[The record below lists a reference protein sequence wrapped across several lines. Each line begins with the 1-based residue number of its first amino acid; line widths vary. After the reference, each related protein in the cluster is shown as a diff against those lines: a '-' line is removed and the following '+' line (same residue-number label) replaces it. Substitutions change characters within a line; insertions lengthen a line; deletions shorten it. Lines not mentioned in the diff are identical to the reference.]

1 MPDAT
6 MGGVPIPGDDEVLFV
21 GLGGL
26 GEIGMNL
33 TMYGH
38 AGRWLIVDLGIT
50 FGDDTTPGIDVM
62 MPDIAFAEAVRD
74 RLAGI
79 VLTHA
84 HEDHVGAVSYLWERL
99 GCPVYAT
106 PFTAEFVR
114 QKLAEEQGPADVPL
128 EVVPLGG
135 RLDIGPFDV
144 ELVTMTHSIPEPSLL
159 VIRTRCGQL
168 IHSGDWKL
176 DPDPR
181 VGPAVDR
188 AALERIGRDGVFA
201 MVCDST
207 NADVEGWT
215 GSEGALL
222 PSLTE
227 LIADR
232 PGRRVVFACFA
243 SNIAR
248 LETIAEAAAANDRQV
263 ALVGRS
269 LRRMDRVA
277 RATGYLGDVAEFVGE
292 EHAGFLPRGR
302 AVLICTGSQG
312 EPRAALAR
320 IAARAHP
327 HVVLDPGDTLVF
339 SSRDIPGNELAIGR
353 LKNAFLAVGVEIVT
367 ADDAF
372 VHVSGHPARDELRAL
387 YGWLRP
393 SLVVPMHGEYHHLH
407 ANARLAR
414 ECGVAH
420 TEVALNGT
428 VLRLTAAGAE
438 PIATVQ
444 AGRLAVDGRRL
455 VPADGEVVRGRRRLL
470 HQGAVMVSL
479 VLDRRGR
486 ALGRPVVSFEG
497 LFETEQPGVGRQVRE
512 VVIEALD
519 LLRPEQR
526 TEDTAVESR
535 VTAAVRRLLRASIGK
550 RPSVTVHVIRL
561 DG

>member
-1 MPDAT
+1 MPEEI
-6 MGGVPIPGDDEVLFV
+6 MGVPVPGGDEVLFV

-26 GEIGMNL
+26 GEIGMNM

-38 AGRWLIVDLGIT
+38 AGSWLIVDLGVT

-62 MPDIAFAEAVRD
+62 MPDTAFAEAVCD
-74 RLAGI
+74 RIAGL

-106 PFTAEFVR
+106 PFTAEFLR
-114 QKLAEEQGPADVPL
+114 QKLAEEQVAADVPL
-128 EVVPLGG
+128 EVVPLGS
-135 RLDIGPFDV
+135 RFDIGPFDV

-159 VIRTRCGQL
+159 VVHTKCGQVV
-168 IHSGDWKL
+168 HSGDWKL

-181 VGPAVDR
+181 VGQAVDS
-188 AALERIGRDGVFA
+188 AALERIGSDGVLA
-201 MVCDST
+201 LVCDST

-222 PSLTE
+222 SSLTE
-227 LIADR
+227 LIAAR
-232 PGRRVVFACFA
+232 PGRRVAFACFA

-248 LETIAEAAAANDRQV
+248 LETIAEAAAANERQV
-263 ALVGRS
+263 AVVGRS

-277 RATGYLGDVAEFVGE
+277 RATGYLAGVAEFVGE
-292 EHAGFLPRGR
+292 EHVGFLPRSR
-302 AVLICTGSQG
+302 SVLICTGSQG

-320 IAARAHP
+320 IAARSHP

-339 SSRDIPGNELAIGR
+339 SSRDIPGNERAIGR
-353 LKNAFLAVGVEIVT
+353 LKNAFLAAGVEIVT

-393 SLVVPMHGEYHHLH
+393 DLVVPMHGEYHHLH

-414 ECGVAH
+414 ECGVPS
-420 TEVALNGT
+420 TEVAMNGT
-428 VLRLTAAGAE
+428 VLRLTRAGAE
-438 PIATVQ
+438 PIATVPT
-444 AGRLAVDGRRL
+444 GRLALDGRRI
-455 VPADGEVVRGRRRLL
+455 VPLDGQVVRGRRRML

-486 ALGRPVVSFEG
+486 PVGRPAISFEG
-497 LFETEQPGVGRQVRE
+497 LFETEEPRTERQVRE

-526 TEDTAVESR
+526 MDERAVEGR
-535 VTAAVRRLLRASIGK
+535 VSAAVRRLLRAAIGK
-550 RPSVTVHVIRL
+550 RPGVTVHVIRL